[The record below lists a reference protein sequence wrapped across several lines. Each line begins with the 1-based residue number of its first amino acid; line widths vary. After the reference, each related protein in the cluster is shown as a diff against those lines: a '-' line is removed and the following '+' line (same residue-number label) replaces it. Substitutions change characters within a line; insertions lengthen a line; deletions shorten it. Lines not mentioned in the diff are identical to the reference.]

1 MKTDPIDGLPGL
13 RIETAASVLLKET
26 ITAHMAQFGHVIGRD
41 KAASKSTL
49 SVYVDGLAG
58 AMALTIAGG
67 LCSAHELTND
77 IDVRLREA
85 VHRDLKYLRKV

>member
-1 MKTDPIDGLPGL
+1 MKTDPVDGLPGL
-13 RIETAASVLLKET
+13 RLETAASVLLKET

-67 LCSAHELTND
+67 LCSRDELLGN
-77 IDVRLREA
+77 IAEILREA
-85 VHRDLKYLRKV
+85 VERDLQHLRKV